1 MKKIIFAAV
10 ILISNLAISQEDKI
24 YKMVLKNKTTIEVK
38 NPKVVINS
46 VNYETLEGNS
56 NIIETSKIE
65 NIEGF
70 DFVPNVK
77 IQKLSHNDFKNKNL
91 MEIYNDG
98 NSIGKYTDV
107 NGDTYKKGDTLV
119 IGKPSGISSNYNQ
132 TTGLTSKVFETI
144 MYGTGAGAMLKG
156 IRFADNYLSGQ
167 KIIIDEILLFKR
179 GNSAYVYTIPIDEK
193 ILPVDKF
200 LTVSLDKALATK
212 EIINPKGKLTKE
224 TAIALLKEKKELLDL
239 GLISQ
244 AEYDKLKAELSPII
258 LNK

>member
-1 MKKIIFAAV
+1 MKKFIFIAV
-10 ILISNLAISQEDKI
+10 ILISNLTLSQEDKI
-24 YKMVLKNKTTIEVK
+24 YKMLLKNKTTVEVK
-38 NPKVVINS
+38 NPKIVINN

-56 NIIETSKIE
+56 NTIEISKIE

-77 IQKLSHNDFKNKNL
+77 VQKLSHEDFQNKNL
-91 MEIYNDG
+91 IEKYTDG
-98 NSIGKYTDV
+98 CSIGKYTDV

-132 TTGLTSKVFETI
+132 TTGLTTKVFETI

-156 IRFADNYLSGQ
+156 IRFAENYLSGQ
-167 KIIIDEILLFKR
+167 KIIIDEIVLYKR
-179 GNSAYVYTIPIDEK
+179 SNGVYVYTIPVDEK

-200 LTVSLDKALATK
+200 LSISLDKALATK

-244 AEYDKLKAELSPII
+244 AEYDKLKTELAPII